1 LNFLAAVRAPFSDC
15 DAASFQNKEPLA
27 IDVDFDSALRGRRTF
42 PSSRQVANVT
52 HPLTQV
58 VLTRAAIITHPLT
71 QVVLTRA
78 AIIAHPL
85 PQVVLTSVATAVAL
99 R

>member
-1 LNFLAAVRAPFSDC
+1 LNFLAAVPAPFSDC
-15 DAASFQNKEPLA
+15 DAAAFQNKEPLA
-27 IDVDFDSALRGRRTF
+27 IDVDFDSSLRSRRTF
-42 PSSRQVANVT
+42 PSNRQGANV
-52 HPLTQV
+52 
-58 VLTRAAIITHPLT
+58 THPLT

-85 PQVVLTSVATAVAL
+85 PQAVLVLSSVATAVAL